1 MWCCLLRV
9 WALASNNMGCEPNSN
24 DHPKRLSFMQPRL
37 QGFFFRKS
45 FLRENP
51 WVEITF
57 EFISYGIEYRGT
69 SHGTFGCLPFTK
81 GFWEIWLEIKWKL
94 KRLFGSFQQKISRSK
109 GTSEKVVVAIGRNY
123 ICKIASLIPVL
134 GLRSCFS
141 VKGTDLYKW

>member
-1 MWCCLLRV
+1 
-9 WALASNNMGCEPNSN
+9 
-24 DHPKRLSFMQPRL
+24 MQHSL

-81 GFWEIWLEIKWKL
+81 SFWEIWLEIKWKL

-134 GLRSCFS
+134 GLRGCFW
-141 VKGTDLYKW
+141 VKGTDLYNGKRDSCRNLLVLILVIN

>member
-1 MWCCLLRV
+1 
-9 WALASNNMGCEPNSN
+9 
-24 DHPKRLSFMQPRL
+24 MQHSL

-45 FLRENP
+45 FLGENP

-57 EFISYGIEYRGT
+57 EFISYGIEYRGI

-81 GFWEIWLEIKWKL
+81 SFWEIWLETKWKL

-109 GTSEKVVVAIGRNY
+109 GTSEKVVVALGRNY

-134 GLRSCFS
+134 GLRGCFS
-141 VKGTDLYKW
+141 VKGTDLYKWQTRFLSKFTGPEFGYQLPKQQSDRFAHVNA

>member
-1 MWCCLLRV
+1 
-9 WALASNNMGCEPNSN
+9 
-24 DHPKRLSFMQPRL
+24 MQHSL

-57 EFISYGIEYRGT
+57 EFISYGIEYRGI

-81 GFWEIWLEIKWKL
+81 SFW
-94 KRLFGSFQQKISRSK
+94 SK
-109 GTSEKVVVAIGRNY
+109 GTSEKVVVALGRNY

-134 GLRSCFS
+134 GLRGCFS